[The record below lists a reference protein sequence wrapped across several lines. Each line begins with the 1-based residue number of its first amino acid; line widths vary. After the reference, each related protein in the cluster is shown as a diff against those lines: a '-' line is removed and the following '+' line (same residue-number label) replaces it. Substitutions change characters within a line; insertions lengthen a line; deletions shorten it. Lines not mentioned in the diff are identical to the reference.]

1 MEAKKKTLKMV
12 FLGIS
17 FFLIKGD
24 FLVQL
29 LLHALFSQVCR
40 ALTFFNEGA
49 AEGVCHLDVV
59 ELNPY
64 LASVE
69 EAAVTVCT
77 SQQVLTTWL
86 RTQRVLG
93 AWGAPTRRGDKVG
106 RVSLLC
112 IGRKKPTFFG
122 DIKTYVVGT
131 KFPGHFFF

>member
-1 MEAKKKTLKMV
+1 M
-12 FLGIS
+12 
-17 FFLIKGD
+17 
-24 FLVQL
+24 QL

-93 AWGAPTRRGDKVG
+93 AWGAPTRRGDKV
-106 RVSLLC
+106 RVQGFDACL
-112 IGRKKPTFFG
+112 KEKN
-122 DIKTYVVGT
+122 IKTYVVGT